1 MIGLGVTSDLIYL
14 SLTSFIHSINTEQL
28 PCDMHYRFWGYD
40 GENRH
45 RNPCP
50 HGAYILAGGAFCGK
64 KEFSQ
69 KKKSQH
75 SFLLLDLEL
84 TEHIELELLELKEP
98 TQREALLRE
107 EMVRLGPGYINS
119 KCLSLVFE
127 PLDV

>member
-1 MIGLGVTSDLIYL
+1 MV
-14 SLTSFIHSINTEQL
+14 
-28 PCDMHYRFWGYD
+28 
-40 GENRH
+40 
-45 RNPCP
+45 
-50 HGAYILAGGAFCGK
+50 K
-64 KEFSQ
+64 KRVFSEKK

-75 SFLLLDLEL
+75 YFLLLDLEL